1 MLPFDLD
8 LEVNGSR
15 DFRVLPA
22 GAETTVRLTSTWPHP
37 SFVGVSPDLPTIS
50 ASGFSAAWRVPYFGR
65 GYPPRWLSGEI
76 DREKLAARVEA
87 SAFGVS
93 LLQPVD
99 VYQQAERAVKY
110 ASLFIVMTFVVF
122 FLWEIVRGGLLH
134 PIQYLFVGFAIC
146 VFYLLLLS
154 ISEHVG
160 FGAAYAT
167 AAGATTLLIAL
178 YSAHVLG
185 GMKEGILM
193 GCGLTTL
200 YAFLYLLLRL
210 EEYALLAGSVGLF
223 LMLALLMLATRRV
236 NWYDVRLGSGTGG
249 QDVKP

>member
-8 LEVNGSR
+8 LDVNGSR
-15 DFRVLPA
+15 DLRVLPA

-37 SFVGVSPDLPTIS
+37 SFVGASPDPPTIS
-50 ASGFSAAWRVPYFGR
+50 ASGFTRRLAGAVLRAGLSAALAVGR
-65 GYPPRWLSGEI
+65 ARSGE
-76 DREKLAARVEA
+76 ARRPEWKR

-154 ISEHVG
+154 ISEHMG

-185 GMKEGILM
+185 GLKEGVLM

-200 YAFLYLLLRL
+200 YGVPVPVAAPRGLR
-210 EEYALLAGSVGLF
+210 AAGRLGRAVPDAGAAHAGDPPRELVRG
-223 LMLALLMLATRRV
+223 AAGHRNRATR
-236 NWYDVRLGSGTGG
+236 
-249 QDVKP
+249 P